1 MAEGGGQ
8 APGATGSASQN
19 QLGQTTVTVAH
30 PESWQTIGAK
40 WMAGQR
46 ADTVLL
52 FAILAAIVSLG
63 WYGIQYGIPAHLRQI
78 QSGYE
83 TIESSHKGQ
92 LEMITGAFEKHSDRQ
107 EAMWREIFDMKR
119 SGATAVK

>member
-8 APGATGSASQN
+8 APGANTGATSVTI
-19 QLGQTTVTVAH
+19 QT
-30 PESWQTIGAK
+30 PENWQTIGAK
-40 WMAGQR
+40 WLSGQR

-52 FAILAAIVSLG
+52 FLILGAIVSLG
-63 WYGIQYGIPAHLRQI
+63 WYGIQYGIPAHLRMI

-92 LEMITGAFEKHSDRQ
+92 LEMITGTFERHADHQ
-107 EAMWREIFDMKR
+107 EAMWREIFDMKKR
-119 SGATAVK
+119 ATESATAVK